1 MTDPCTARISSF
13 FLVTVMSSDGV
24 IITTVQHQH
33 PVATI
38 HIVLP
43 RNMDKCNL
51 IVNISVGNSAGMS
64 SPTEITVGRLITI
77 FPGATAAVNY
87 FNFVP
92 KLLHMNC
99 VCISK
104 LSLFILNTIE
114 LGIYWGI

>member
-43 RNMDKCNL
+43 RNMDKCDL
-51 IVNISVGNSAGMS
+51 IMNISVGNSAGMS

-77 FPGATAAVNY
+77 FPGATAVLR
-87 FNFVP
+87 
-92 KLLHMNC
+92 LLTILILCQTTAHELCMYRQT
-99 VCISK
+99 IS
-104 LSLFILNTIE
+104 FYIE
-114 LGIYWGI
+114 YH